1 MQVDTRETA
10 IRDLAVLH
18 DATVVFLTYHMN
30 RALLEV
36 DEARVRHLHVRINR
50 DAARCLIGVIADEFA
65 ADQVD

>member
-1 MQVDTRETA
+1 
-10 IRDLAVLH
+10 
-18 DATVVFLTYHMN
+18 MN